1 METIA
6 FGSRGLDVK
15 KLQEILNI
23 PADGIFGRD
32 TKLAVQEFQKQNG
45 LDADGFVG
53 PRTWDKLLKNSVAT
67 NFKIDETVLKSI
79 LAANSESLTSKLNN
93 KNDKSVTFDPSKHIV
108 VIAVRGYN
116 ENMGVPNQNDRRIY
130 DDAHFICS
138 PRGIVMF
145 EGNTDPNGFRKGSG
159 FGNSKGMAVLNNG
172 VWFYGKGSHNGR
184 PSFRQCAPVQVTRD
198 GNPPYLDFGWFGINW
213 HSGGDTTTSSL
224 GCQTNRPKDYEK
236 LRDYLYRELDVFE
249 NPKLCTDWAKSFEDS
264 VRSFPYILIDFD
276 KIKKGQYKV

>member
-6 FGSRGLDVK
+6 FGSRGSSVIE
-15 KLQEILNI
+15 LQGILGLTK
-23 PADGIFGRD
+23 DGIFGAD
-32 TKLAVQEFQKQNG
+32 TREAVKAFQKENG
-45 LDADGFVG
+45 LTPDGFVG
-53 PRTWDKLLKNSVAT
+53 PNTWSKLLNQTPKL
-67 NFKIDETVLKSI
+67 KIDETVIKKI
-79 LAANSESLTSKLNN
+79 IEANSEALTSKLNN
-93 KNDKSVTFDPSKHIV
+93 KNNKTVSFNPAEHIIV
-108 VIAVRGYN
+108 VAIRGFN
-116 ENMGVPNQNDRRIY
+116 EDMGVPNQNDRRIY

-138 PRGIVMF
+138 PKGIVMF

-159 FGNSKGMAVLNNG
+159 FGSSKGMAVLNNG

-236 LRDYLYRELDVFE
+236 LRDYLYKELDVFN
-249 NPKLCTDWAKSFEDS
+249 NPKLCTDWAKNFNDS

-276 KIKKGQYKV
+276 KIEKGIYKV